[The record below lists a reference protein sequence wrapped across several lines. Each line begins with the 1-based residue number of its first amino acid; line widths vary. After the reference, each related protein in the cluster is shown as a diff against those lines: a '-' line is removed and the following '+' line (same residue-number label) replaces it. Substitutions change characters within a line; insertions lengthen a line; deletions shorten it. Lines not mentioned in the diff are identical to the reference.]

1 VNGDEL
7 DDQFVVSEKQLQG
20 ISILVVEDNPFN
32 IMVAQSLLERGGAT
46 VDVATNGEEALNMIQ
61 PEKYHLVLMDLN
73 MPVMDGFEAT
83 RRLRARGVT
92 LPVIALTASLPAEV
106 EKDVQSAG
114 LTDIVVKP
122 FNPDELFRVILKYVK

>member
-1 VNGDEL
+1 
-7 DDQFVVSEKQLQG
+7 
-20 ISILVVEDNPFN
+20 
-32 IMVAQSLLERGGAT
+32 
-46 VDVATNGEEALNMIQ
+46 
-61 PEKYHLVLMDLN
+61 

-106 EKDVQSAG
+106 EKDVNSAG

-122 FNPDELFRVILKYVK
+122 FNPDELFRVLLKHLKTNCATPPV